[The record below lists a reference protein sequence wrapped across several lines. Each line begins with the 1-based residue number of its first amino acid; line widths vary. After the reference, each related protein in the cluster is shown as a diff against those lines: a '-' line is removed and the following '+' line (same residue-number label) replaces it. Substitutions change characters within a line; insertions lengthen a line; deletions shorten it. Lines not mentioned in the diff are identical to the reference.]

1 MEFLRQPSLAQTF
14 IFNCVLLSAQV
25 VFSGILYLVLCLGI
39 NRTVKKEIHLL
50 KNVYSF

>member
-14 IFNCVLLSAQV
+14 LFNCVLLSAQV
-25 VFSGILYLVLCLGI
+25 VFSGISCLGI
-39 NRTVKKEIHLL
+39 NRTAKKEIHLL